1 MFEHE
6 KIKAFCRHGK
16 CMKVLHC
23 RGLPMV
29 MMIEKKTTRRQG
41 TIRCNIMAKKS
52 FREEQLENKSMKSSS
67 PCWKAQ
73 EKVCHLIIIQMKKIF
88 DIKLA
93 ENFNLYTLIGNK
105 KNEWQEKFK
114 VNRGCRNSCF
124 KQYTRRGNH

>member
-73 EKVCHLIIIQMKKIF
+73 EKVCHLIIIQMQKRF
-88 DIKLA
+88 DIA
-93 ENFNLYTLIGNK
+93 F
-105 KNEWQEKFK
+105 
-114 VNRGCRNSCF
+114 S
-124 KQYTRRGNH
+124 KQFQPLSPQRQ